1 MLPCPPCTGR
11 ASELFLELAVEEG
24 HIVVADMAGDL
35 GDRRGAKVKQACG
48 LAHALAGEEPLEAA
62 AALLL
67 EKAREIGGAY

>member
-1 MLPCPPCTGR
+1 
-11 ASELFLELAVEEG
+11 
-24 HIVVADMAGDL
+24 MAGDL